1 MNKKLFFKLLL
12 LLLSLALVSC
22 GIKSNSIEENTS
34 SKVSTSQSF
43 SNTQDSEEE
52 NTKTKF
58 FSDKNIIEKDE
69 DIQKSEQPDIK
80 KDTQQDIQQ
89 ELTEDEYYR
98 IIKEAWQKQKDY
110 IDSIDDHKEK
120 QSVQT
125 AQSAAIMESNKLLIE
140 HPEDSE
146 SIEASLKSVING
158 E

>member
-1 MNKKLFFKLLL
+1 MNKKLFLKLVL

-22 GIKSNSIEENTS
+22 GIKSNSIEEENS
-34 SKVSTSQSF
+34 SKVITSESF

-52 NTKTKF
+52 STKTKF
-58 FSDKNIIEKDE
+58 SSDENTVEKDE
-69 DIQKSEQPDIK
+69 DIQKSKEPDIQ
-80 KDTQQDIQQ
+80 KDTQQDIHQ
-89 ELTEDEYYR
+89 ESTEDEYYR

-110 IDSIDDHKEK
+110 IDYIDDPKEK
-120 QSVQT
+120 QSLQT
-125 AQSAAIMESNKLLIE
+125 SQSAAIMESNKLLID